1 MARDTM
7 DMCLRVLRDTNR
19 WFDSYS
25 VKNVPCFETVFQL
38 KQPFLENCQVEIYP
52 ATDRTFQ
59 IGYYAEGNKKFSISS
74 EIHLAEAFSLV
85 KNGKI
90 TLRVDPHKD
99 VPRSSLGRK
108 KKGNSSVQDDSGDRE
123 EEGSYESCL
132 SRLRGKHDLPEFKLR
147 CWARMVVNGT
157 HNSED
162 TPSNVPF
169 FTGISKAS
177 KPSKTVMSGEFSTQS
192 TDNAERKVRICS
204 SILHQL
210 KDLKALREDAVLT
223 ENEFSSQKEKL
234 LKELNSL

>member
-7 DMCLRVLRDTNR
+7 DVCLRVLRGTNKSG
-19 WFDSYS
+19 FDSYS
-25 VKNVPCFETVFQL
+25 VRNVPCFETVFQL
-38 KQPFLENCQVEIYP
+38 KQHFLENCQAEISP
-52 ATDRTFQ
+52 ATDTTFQ
-59 IGYYAEGNKKFSISS
+59 LGYYAEGNKKFSISS
-74 EIHLAEAFSLV
+74 EIQLAEAFSLI

-90 TLRVDPHKD
+90 TLWVDPHKD

-108 KKGNSSVQDDSGDRE
+108 RKCNSSVQDDSGDGE
-123 EEGSYESCL
+123 EEGSM
-132 SRLRGKHDLPEFKLR
+132 KHDLPEFKLR

-162 TPSNVPF
+162 TPLNVPF

-177 KPSKTVMSGEFSTQS
+177 KPSKTVTSGEFSTQS
-192 TDNAERKVRICS
+192 TDNAERKVRIRS
-204 SILHQL
+204 SILQQL